1 MGLAPVTAS
10 ICAGAFAAL
19 FLFTLARGKPSREGR
34 LVLAASA
41 VTSLWALF
49 SGFGGATLG
58 NFVPLLETV
67 QGLIW
72 LALLGMLLKPQQE
85 DGWRLAAWRAA
96 FWGGAVAG
104 FCVIANDL
112 VHWAGASELAIPQIL
127 AREGLA
133 VAGLLLVENLY
144 RNTEQKRLW
153 NVAPLCIAIGGFFA
167 YQLFLYSNALLTGHV
182 SPPFAEARLAATA
195 LSAPFLALTLA
206 RNRDWRIDIHIS
218 RRVVFHTFTLVVS
231 GGFLLAVAALG
242 AALHEAG
249 GAWGEAVQVISLFG
263 AILVLALVLSSGGIK
278 ARLQYLVTRNFFSL
292 RYDYRVEWMNFI
304 ETLSA
309 RGEDED
315 LKNRVIEA
323 VANIVDSPRGA
334 LWLIDGEEGFRPAAG
349 FDLRLPPSAREAAD
363 SEFVA
368 KFRNGA
374 WIQEMARDN
383 GAPGSNETGWRANA
397 DFWLAVPLVHRGRM
411 IGFITLTNPRAPL
424 DLNWESFE
432 LLRAVA
438 RQAASYIC
446 EERAAQALA
455 DARGL
460 EQYGKRFAFVGHDIK
475 NLAGQLQL
483 LAINAR
489 RHGDNPEFRADAFR
503 TIENSVA
510 RIYKLLSQLKAN
522 TPEPSRQSAVL
533 TDPAELIAE
542 LARDFSGPGMSIR
555 AETGEPGFVRI
566 EPERL
571 HSALTHLVSNA
582 IEALRGNETVTLRGG
597 AEAGKFVIEVED
609 QGPGMTPEFIQNE
622 LFRPLRTTKSGGH
635 GIGAYQT
642 RELIRAAGGE
652 LEVFSTPGAG
662 TTMRIILPLASE
674 GAVSTAA

>member
-1 MGLAPVTAS
+1 MSLAPVTAF

-34 LVLAASA
+34 FVLAASA
-41 VTSLWALF
+41 ATVLWAVF
-49 SGFGGATLG
+49 TAFGGETLG
-58 NFVPLLETV
+58 DFVPLLETV

-72 LALLGMLLKPQQE
+72 LALLAMLLRPQPN
-85 DGWRLAAWRAA
+85 DGWRLVCWRVAV
-96 FWGGAVAG
+96 WGGAVAG
-104 FCVIANDL
+104 LSVIADDL
-112 VHWAGASELAIPQIL
+112 VHWAGSGDLAASQVL

-167 YQLFLYSNALLTGHV
+167 YQLFLYANALLTGHV
-182 SPPFAEARLAATA
+182 NPLFAEARLAATA

-242 AALHEAG
+242 AALHEMG
-249 GAWGEAVQVISLFG
+249 GEWGPAAQVISLFG

-278 ARLQYLVTRNFFSL
+278 ARLKYLVSRNFFSL
-292 RYDYRVEWMNFI
+292 RYDYRLEWMNFI
-304 ETLSA
+304 ETLST
-309 RGEDED
+309 RGEGED
-315 LKNRVIEA
+315 LKHRVIEA
-323 VANIVDSPRGA
+323 VANIVDSPRGV
-334 LWLIDGEEGFRPAAG
+334 LWLIDGQAGYRPAAG
-349 FDLRLPPSAREAAD
+349 FDLRLAAGSRESTD
-363 SEFVA
+363 GDFVA
-368 KFRNGA
+368 GFRGGA
-374 WIQEMARDN
+374 WIQEMTQEKDPAN
-383 GAPGSNETGWRANA
+383 WRARA
-397 DFWLAVPLVHRGRM
+397 DFWLAVPLAHCGRL
-411 IGFITLTNPRAPL
+411 IGFITLTRPRAPL

-475 NLAGQLQL
+475 NLAGQLRL
-483 LAINAR
+483 IAENAR
-489 RHGDNPEFRADAFR
+489 RHGDDPAFRADAFR
-503 TIENSVA
+503 TIESSVE
-510 RIYKLLSQLKAN
+510 RMNKLLSQLKAGAA
-522 TPEPSRQSAVL
+522 EPADA
-533 TDPAELIAE
+533 DPAALIAE
-542 LARDFSGPGMSIR
+542 VARDLSGPGISVR
-555 AETGEPGFVRI
+555 AEIGGTGPVRI
-566 EPERL
+566 EAEKLR
-571 HSALTHLVSNA
+571 SALTHLVSNA
-582 IEALRGNETVTLRGG
+582 IEASRAGQAVILRSATQ
-597 AEAGKFVIEVED
+597 AGKLVIEVAD
-609 QGPGMTPEFIQNE
+609 QGPGMTPEFVQND
-622 LFRPLRTTKSGGH
+622 LFRPLRTTKAGGH

-652 LEVFSTPGAG
+652 LDVVSFPGAG
-662 TTMRIILPLASE
+662 TTMRIVLPLASE

>member
-1 MGLAPVTAS
+1 MGLAPVTGF

-34 LVLAASA
+34 FVLAASA
-41 VTSLWALF
+41 ATALWAVF
-49 SGFGGATLG
+49 TAFGGETLG
-58 NFVPLLETV
+58 EFVPLLETV

-72 LALLGMLLKPQQE
+72 LALLAMLLRPQPG
-85 DGWRLAAWRAA
+85 DGRRLAFWRTAA
-96 FWGGAVAG
+96 WGGAVAG
-104 FCVIANDL
+104 LSVIADDL
-112 VHWAGASELAIPQIL
+112 VQWAGSVDLALSQIL

-182 SPPFAEARLAATA
+182 NPLLAEARLAATA

-242 AALHEAG
+242 AAVHEMG
-249 GAWGEAVQVISLFG
+249 GDWGPAVQVISLFG
-263 AILVLALVLSSGGIK
+263 AVLVLALVLSSGGIQ
-278 ARLQYLVTRNFFSL
+278 ARLKYLVSRNFFSL
-292 RYDYRVEWMNFI
+292 RYDYRLEWMNFI

-309 RGEDED
+309 RGEGED
-315 LKNRVIEA
+315 LQHRVIEA

-334 LWLIDGEEGFRPAAG
+334 LWLIDGEAGYRPAAG
-349 FDLRLPPSAREAAD
+349 FNLWLPPETRESPDGAL
-363 SEFVA
+363 VA
-368 KFRNGA
+368 GFRGGA
-374 WIQEMARDN
+374 WIQEMAQ
-383 GAPGSNETGWRANA
+383 ETAALKDSASWRVQA
-397 DFWLAVPLVHRGRM
+397 DFWLAVPLAHCGRL
-411 IGFITLTNPRAPL
+411 IGFITLTRPRAPL

-475 NLAGQLQL
+475 NLAGQLRL
-483 LAINAR
+483 IAENAR
-489 RHGDNPEFRADAFR
+489 IHGDDPEFRADAFR
-503 TIENSVA
+503 TIESSVE
-510 RIYKLLSQLKAN
+510 RMNKLLSQLKAGAAE
-522 TPEPSRQSAVL
+522 TETS
-533 TDPAELIAE
+533 DPAGLIAE
-542 LARDFSGPGMSIR
+542 VARDLSGPEISVR
-555 AETGEPGFVRI
+555 AEIRGAGSVRI
-566 EPERL
+566 AASTLR
-571 HSALTHLVSNA
+571 SALTHLVSNA
-582 IEALRGNETVTLRGG
+582 VEASRPGQTVILKSA
-597 AEAGKFVIEVED
+597 AEAGKLVIEIAD
-609 QGPGMTPEFIQNE
+609 QGPGMTPEFVQND
-622 LFRPLRTTKSGGH
+622 LFRPLHTTKAGGH
-635 GIGAYQT
+635 GIGAYQA
-642 RELIRAAGGE
+642 RELICAAGGE
-652 LEVFSTPGAG
+652 LEVVSSPGAG
-662 TTMRIILPLASE
+662 TTMRVVLPLASE

>member
-1 MGLAPVTAS
+1 MGLAPVTAP

-34 LVLAASA
+34 FVLAASA
-41 VTSLWALF
+41 ATALWAVF
-49 SGFGGATLG
+49 TGFGGETFG
-58 NFVPLLETV
+58 DFVPLLETV

-72 LALLGMLLKPQQE
+72 LALLAMLLRPQPG
-85 DGWRLAAWRAA
+85 DAKRLAFWRAA
-96 FWGGAVAG
+96 IWGGALA
-104 FCVIANDL
+104 CLSVIADDL
-112 VHWAGASELAIPQIL
+112 VHWAGAGELAIPQIL

-182 SPPFAEARLAATA
+182 NPLFAEARLAATA

-242 AALHEAG
+242 AAVHEMG
-249 GAWGEAVQVISLFG
+249 GEWGPAAQVISLFG
-263 AILVLALVLSSGGIK
+263 AILVLALVLSSGGIQ
-278 ARLQYLVTRNFFSL
+278 ARLKYLVSRNFFSL
-292 RYDYRVEWMNFI
+292 RYDYRLEWMNFI

-309 RGEDED
+309 RGEGED
-315 LKNRVIEA
+315 LKRRVIEA

-334 LWLIDGEEGFRPAAG
+334 LWLIDGQAGYRPAAG
-349 FDLRLPPSAREAAD
+349 FDLRLAADAREAPDAD
-363 SEFVA
+363 FVA
-368 KFRNGA
+368 GFRGGA
-374 WIQEMARDN
+374 WIQEMTQEKGPAN
-383 GAPGSNETGWRANA
+383 WRASA
-397 DFWLAVPLVHRGRM
+397 DFWLAVPLAHCGRL
-411 IGFITLTNPRAPL
+411 IGFITLTRPRAPL

-475 NLAGQLQL
+475 NLAGQLRL
-483 LAINAR
+483 IAENAR
-489 RHGDNPEFRADAFR
+489 AHGDDPEFRADVFR
-503 TIENSVA
+503 TIECSAERMN
-510 RIYKLLSQLKAN
+510 KLLSQLKAGN
-522 TPEPSRQSAVL
+522 AETEAS
-533 TDPAELIAE
+533 DPATMIAE
-542 LARDFSGPGMSIR
+542 VARDLSGPGISVR
-555 AETGEPGFVRI
+555 AETRGTGSVRI
-566 EPERL
+566 AASTLR
-571 HSALTHLVSNA
+571 SALTHLVSNA
-582 IEALRGNETVTLRGG
+582 VEASRPGQAVIMKSA
-597 AEAGKFVIEVED
+597 AEAGKLVIEIAD
-609 QGPGMTPEFIQNE
+609 QGPGMTPEFIQND
-622 LFRPLRTTKSGGH
+622 LFRPLRTTKAGGH
-635 GIGAYQT
+635 GIGAYQA

-652 LEVFSTPGAG
+652 IEVVSSPGAG
-662 TTMRIILPLASE
+662 TTMRIVLPLASE

>member
-1 MGLAPVTAS
+1 MDFAPVTAS

-34 LVLAASA
+34 FVLAASA
-41 VTSLWALF
+41 ATVLWALATA
-49 SGFGGATLG
+49 FGGAALG
-58 NFVPLLETV
+58 DFVPLLETV

-72 LALLGMLLKPQQE
+72 LALLAMLLRPQPG
-85 DGWRLAAWRAA
+85 DAKRLSYWRAA
-96 FWGGAVAG
+96 IWGGCVAG
-104 FCVIANDL
+104 LSVIADDL
-112 VHWAGASELAIPQIL
+112 VHWAGAGDLAVPQIL

-182 SPPFAEARLAATA
+182 NPLFAEARLAATA

-242 AALHEAG
+242 AAVHEMG
-249 GAWGEAVQVISLFG
+249 GAWGPAVQVISLFG
-263 AILVLALVLSSGGIK
+263 AILVLALVLSSGG
-278 ARLQYLVTRNFFSL
+278 ARARFKYLVSRNFFSL
-292 RYDYRVEWMNFI
+292 RYDYRLEWMNFI

-309 RGEDED
+309 RGEGED
-315 LKNRVIEA
+315 LKHRVIEA

-334 LWLIDGEEGFRPAAG
+334 LWLIDGQAGYRPAAG
-349 FDLRLPPSAREAAD
+349 FDLRLASGARESAD
-363 SEFVA
+363 GAFVA
-368 KFRNGA
+368 GFRGGA
-374 WIQEMARDN
+374 WIQDMTQEIASPDDPAN
-383 GAPGSNETGWRANA
+383 WRASA
-397 DFWLAVPLVHRGRM
+397 DFWLAVPLTHRGRL
-411 IGFITLTNPRAPL
+411 IGFITLTRPRAPL

-460 EQYGKRFAFVGHDIK
+460 EQYGKRFAFLGHDIK
-475 NLAGQLQL
+475 NLAGQLRL
-483 LAINAR
+483 IAENAR
-489 RHGDNPEFRADAFR
+489 IHGDDPAFRADAFR
-503 TIENSVA
+503 TIESSVA
-510 RIYKLLSQLKAN
+510 RMNKLLSQMKAGAA
-522 TPEPSRQSAVL
+522 EPAL
-533 TDPAELIAE
+533 ADPAALIAE
-542 LARDFSGPGMSIR
+542 VARDLSGPGLEVQAEIR
-555 AETGEPGFVRI
+555 GTGAVRI
-566 EPERL
+566 EAEKLR
-571 HSALTHLVSNA
+571 SALTHLVSNA
-582 IEALRGNETVTLRGG
+582 IEASRPGQAVILRVGI
-597 AEAGKFVIEVED
+597 EAGNLVIEVAD
-609 QGPGMTPEFIQNE
+609 RGPGMTHEFIE
-622 LFRPLRTTKSGGH
+622 SDLFRPLRTTKAGGH

-652 LEVFSTPGAG
+652 IDVVSSPGAG
-662 TTMRIILPLASE
+662 TTMRIVLPLASE